1 MAKSTYIFLKSSP
14 FNIQKDSKLF
24 LPEVLVQV
32 NRKLF
37 IVENTLCRLF
47 NKGVCDFWISGS
59 KDRRE
64 ARVRVLFIILT

>member
-1 MAKSTYIFLKSSP
+1 MNLYIFKVFAFQNTNGYEAFS
-14 FNIQKDSKLF
+14 
-24 LPEVLVQV
+24 PEVLVQV

-59 KDRRE
+59 KNRSE
-64 ARVRVLFIILT
+64 ARVRVLFFILT